1 MPASRARRRWP
12 LRLAIVV
19 VVGVLGADLLRQGL
33 LLWVEREA
41 FTTPP
46 PGTLTPDALGAPS
59 TSFDI
64 VSGDHRLRASFV
76 AARDPAAPALL
87 VFHGDDEE
95 LSRWAGVQRDLR
107 EAGIA
112 SLVFDFSGYGA
123 SSGRPSVAQL
133 TRDGVAAYERFV
145 ELTPQASRRVVFGF
159 SLGAAVLLDG
169 AAQFQPPPGGIVL
182 AGAFVSARE
191 IAVATGA
198 APRWA
203 VAWLPD
209 LWNNERA
216 ITRLR
221 GEPLLVHSRADEVVP
236 FDDALLLCGALHGRG
251 RLLAIDGL
259 SHDAPWKPDESA
271 RFWAPLVDPIR
282 SGRWPA
288 SAVNC

>member
-1 MPASRARRRWP
+1 MPPAAARRRWP
-12 LRLAIVV
+12 LRLAIAIVAV
-19 VVGVLGADLLRQGL
+19 VLGADLLRQGL

-46 PGTLTPDALGAPS
+46 PGALTPDALGAPS
-59 TSFDI
+59 TRLDI
-64 VSGDHRLRASFV
+64 ESGENRLRASFV
-76 AARDPAAPALL
+76 ATPDPAAPALL

-107 EAGIA
+107 AAGIA
-112 SLVFDFSGYGA
+112 SLVFDYSGYGA
-123 SSGRPSVAQL
+123 SGGRPGVAQL
-133 TRDGVAAYERFV
+133 TRDGIAAYRRFV
-145 ELTPQASRRVVFGF
+145 ELTPQASRRVVLGF

-169 AAQFQPPPGGIVL
+169 AAQFQPPPDGVLL

-191 IAVATGA
+191 IAAATGA

-216 ITRLR
+216 IARLR

-236 FDDALLLCGALHGRG
+236 FDDALRLCRALHGHG
-251 RLLAIDGL
+251 RLLAVDGL
-259 SHDAPWKPDESA
+259 SHDAPWKPDEAA
-271 RFWAPLVDPIR
+271 RFWAPLIDSIR

-288 SAVNC
+288 NALSC